1 MIDLLKRVLF
11 LSTIKNMLV
20 NTLTN
25 YLNRDKSVTF
35 SLSSKIYKTHFESNI
50 AILGNSEIVSCS
62 IGRGSYIGDGC
73 RFNLTRI
80 GRFCSIAKNVQ
91 VVAGNHPTKSFIST
105 HPMFYLN
112 GNQVIQ
118 DMGLESLS
126 STIYEEVTYAKDSQ
140 YLVEIGNDVW
150 IGQNVLIMNG
160 ITLGDGAIIAAGAVV
175 TRDVEPYSI
184 VAGVPARKI
193 RKRFD
198 DVTIDKLMKIRWW
211 DEDVDFL
218 KKNAESFRFF
228 DDFIKIK
235 FESVK

>member
-1 MIDLLKRVLF
+1 
-11 LSTIKNMLV
+11 MLV